1 MSREF
6 IRTCKWIVFLFIAL
20 LYAYRIFFSVDP
32 DLGWHLRTGEQVLL
46 THHAPHINVWS
57 YYLPGHTWID
67 HEWAVDTLLWLGWS
81 HHAWVLVELLFLLIV
96 LIPLGYWIK
105 RSLNA
110 LDLFFAT
117 VAGTYMINF
126 VGVRPQMWSYLLFFF
141 FYLLLEKHSSLFKK
155 PWFLAIIPLYFL
167 MWANI
172 HGGFPAGLLAWGILL
187 AVRGYNEVFVGK
199 DSKLRSL
206 VPEGISLIVSCVATL
221 STPYGLDLIKEIY
234 FTTHFQTLGRIAEWQ
249 PALYHWSFPF
259 LFLIG
264 IMIPLFHITTSK
276 KEVGLLAPTI
286 AFFLLFM
293 QHVRMVP
300 MFFVT
305 VLPALRNSTEQF
317 FAHTISGSS
326 EERIKITFRLEVAA
340 LVGVLLT
347 LCFAPSTS
355 HLSSIFTPPEAAIAA
370 LDSAYL
376 AHIPGRVF
384 NDYGYG
390 GWMIYVHPER
400 QVYIDGRMAQWQT
413 TSGTAAFDEYVDM
426 TETPGKW
433 RATFTQYGI
442 TKAILT
448 RDSWTVIPVPT
459 HISLGP
465 FTNAIRQLLG
475 AHDYESL
482 PSQLLKAG
490 WCMRYSDEQAIILVA
505 PEYCH
510 K

>member
-6 IRTCKWIVFLFIAL
+6 FRTYKAIVFLFIAL
-20 LYAYRIFFSVDP
+20 LYAYRIFLFTDP
-32 DLGWHLRTGEQVLL
+32 DLGWHLRAGEQVIL

-67 HEWAVDTLLWLGWS
+67 PEWTVDALLWLGWS
-81 HHAWVLVELLFLLIV
+81 HHAWVLVQLFFLVIV
-96 LIPLGYWIK
+96 LIPLGYSIK
-105 RSLNA
+105 RSLYA

-117 VAGTYMINF
+117 VAGAFMIDF
-126 VGVRPQMWSYLLFFF
+126 VGVRPQMWSYLLFFL

-155 PWFLAIIPLYFL
+155 PWFLAIVPLYFL
-167 MWANI
+167 LWANI
-172 HGGFPAGLLAWGILL
+172 HGGFPAGLLAWGIVL
-187 AVRGYNEVFVGK
+187 AVHSYKRVFIDK
-199 DSKLRSL
+199 DCKLRSAL
-206 VPEGISLIVSCVATL
+206 PEVISLIVSCVATL
-221 STPYGLDLIKEIY
+221 CTPYGIGLIKEIY
-234 FTTHFQTLGRIAEWQ
+234 ITTHFQTLGRIVEWQ
-249 PALYHWSFPF
+249 PALYHWSFPL

-264 IMIPLFHITTSK
+264 IMIPLFQITTPK
-276 KEVGLLAPTI
+276 KDVGVLAPT
-286 AFFLLFM
+286 AVFFLLFM

-317 FAHTISGSS
+317 YTHIISGSM
-326 EERIKITFRLEVAA
+326 EVGKTITLRLEVAA
-340 LVGVLLT
+340 LAGVFLT
-347 LCFAPSTS
+347 LCFAPTTS
-355 HLSSIFTPPEAAIAA
+355 HLSSVFTPPQAAIAA

-376 AHIPGRVF
+376 SQIPGKVF

-390 GWMIYVHPER
+390 GWMIYMHPER

-413 TSGTAAFDEYVDM
+413 ASGTAAFDEYIDI

-433 RATFTQYGI
+433 RATFLEYGI
-442 TKAILT
+442 TKVILT
-448 RDSWTVIPVPT
+448 RDSWTKVQVPV

-465 FTNAIRQLLG
+465 FTHAIRQFFG
-475 AHDYESL
+475 ARDYESL
-482 PSQLLKAG
+482 ANQLEKAD